1 MPYILGCV
9 SQKGGVGKST
19 IARGVAVA
27 LTRDGYRVRLADLD
41 TAQGTSVE
49 WYRRRLDNGGDPI
62 ESVEYYRTA
71 REALEKSRDVD
82 VLVVDAQGRSSEST
96 LALAHAA
103 HVVIQPA
110 SGSLDDLD
118 PGVRLFNELK
128 KNRIPP
134 KKLLFGFVQTHNEH
148 EEQLAADYIEQAGFP
163 FLRNTIPSRLGY
175 KVAQNN
181 GLSIA
186 DTPYPALNERAGAF
200 FEELF
205 IYIKALY
212 SKDIS

>member
-27 LTRDGYRVRLADLD
+27 LTKQGYKVRLADLD

-49 WYRRRLDNGGDPI
+49 WYRRRLNGGGEPL
-62 ESVEYYRTA
+62 ESVEYYKTA
-71 REALEKSRDVD
+71 REALEKSRDVE

-103 HVVIQPA
+103 HVIVQPA

-118 PGVRLFNELK
+118 PAIRLYNELR
-128 KNRIPP
+128 KNQISP
-134 KKLLFGFVQTHNEH
+134 KKLLMALLQTHNEN
-148 EEQLAADYIEQAGFP
+148 EETLAKDYIDQAGFP
-163 FLRNTIPSRLGY
+163 CLRNTLPSRLGY
-175 KVAQNN
+175 KVAQNS
-181 GLSIA
+181 GLSIV
-186 DTPYPALNERAGAF
+186 DTTYPALNERAGSF
-200 FEELF
+200 LDELF
-205 IYIKALY
+205 FYIKNLY
-212 SKDIS
+212 VKDMP

>member
-27 LTRDGYRVRLADLD
+27 LTRQGYRVRLADLD

-49 WYRRRLDNGGDPI
+49 WYRRRLNGGGEPLA
-62 ESVEYYRTA
+62 SVEYYKTA
-71 REALEKSRDVD
+71 REALEKCRDVD

-103 HVVIQPA
+103 HVLVQPA
-110 SGSLDDLD
+110 AGSLDDLD
-118 PGVRLFNELK
+118 PAIRLYKELG
-128 KNRIPP
+128 NHRIPARN
-134 KKLLFGFVQTHNEH
+134 LLFALLQTHNEN
-148 EEQLAADYIEQAGFP
+148 EEVAAKDYIERAGFP
-163 FLRNTIPSRLGY
+163 YLKNTLPSRVGY
-175 KVAQNN
+175 KNAHNT

-186 DTPYPALNERAGAF
+186 DTPYPALNAHAHALLD
-200 FEELF
+200 ELF
-205 IYIKALY
+205 LYIKDLY
-212 SKDIS
+212 AKDM

>member
-19 IARGVAVA
+19 IARGMAVA
-27 LTRDGYRVRLADLD
+27 LTQQGYKVRLADLD

-49 WYRRRLDNGGDPI
+49 WYRRRLNGGGEPLA
-62 ESVEYYRTA
+62 SVEYYKTA

-103 HVVIQPA
+103 HVLVQPA
-110 SGSLDDLD
+110 AGSLDDLD
-118 PGVRLFNELK
+118 PAIRLYRELSK
-128 KNRIPP
+128 HRIPTRN
-134 KKLLFGFVQTHNEH
+134 LLFALLQTHNEN
-148 EEQLAADYIEQAGFP
+148 EEVAAKDYIERAGFP
-163 FLRNTIPSRLGY
+163 YLNNTLPSRVGY
-175 KVAQNN
+175 KNAQNA

-186 DTPYPALNERAGAF
+186 DTPYPALNGYAHALLD
-200 FEELF
+200 ELF
-205 IYIKALY
+205 LYIKDLY
-212 SKDIS
+212 AKDM